1 MRAKTAPLRG
11 AVHSYLLAK
20 VKLSPKTKAG
30 YLTTLTCFIRWLS
43 ADIHRDVVI
52 ADLTAEHVNAYLT
65 HLLRPSEGRP
75 KGKARMAHNT
85 ALDVKAFANW
95 LVKRGLID
103 EDQFDFGNVEIP
115 KVSRDGR
122 PTLADH
128 ELMTTLRV
136 AKETGPRAYL
146 AWTLILG
153 HGFRLNELREAELD
167 DFDTHARTVIIRGET
182 SKSGFD
188 HRIPLDPLAAE
199 ALDSYVQDYRPP
211 SRSPKLLLTASGQP
225 FTYRGFSSMFQ
236 RLTARFAEAGVSE
249 VCAHRGRGVWATN
262 ADRKG
267 YSLSDIKQMG
277 GWRTDAMPLRYI
289 KGKPMEEL
297 QRLPAPL
304 ASIVHDYEL
313 TSRIRG
319 IAFRRTAN

>member
-1 MRAKTAPLRG
+1 MRAKTAPLGG
-11 AVHSYLLAK
+11 AVNSYLLAK

-30 YLTTLTCFIRWLS
+30 YRTTLSCFIRWLA
-43 ADIHRDVVI
+43 ADLERDVVI
-52 ADLTAEHVNAYLT
+52 ADLTADNVNAYLN
-65 HLLRPSEGRP
+65 HLLKPAEGRP

-95 LVKRGLID
+95 LIQRGLIA

-122 PTLADH
+122 PTLSDH
-128 ELMTTLRV
+128 DLMTTLRV
-136 AKETGPRAYL
+136 AKAIGPRAYL

-153 HGFRLNELREAELD
+153 HGYRLNELREAELD
-167 DFDTHARTVIIRGET
+167 DFDTRAGVIIIRGET

-188 HRIPLDPLAAE
+188 HRVPLDPIAAQ

-211 SRSPKLLLTASGQP
+211 SKSTTLLLTESGYP

-236 RLTARFAEAGVSE
+236 RLTEKFAEAGVKD

-297 QRLPAPL
+297 QRLPSPL
-304 ASIVHDYEL
+304 ASIVHDFE
-313 TSRIRG
+313 TT
-319 IAFRRTAN
+319 ARRHRAGLRKAG